1 MAIQDDDHLIDDIYQ
16 STLSEDTDI
25 DEIVVNFTHTRQLQ
39 GGDPTHLSKI
49 WRIDLEDSKRTL
61 DFATKTS
68 A

>member
-25 DEIVVNFTHTRQLQ
+25 DEIVVNFTHARQLQ

-49 WRIDLEDSKRTL
+49 WRIDLE
-61 DFATKTS
+61 
-68 A
+68 